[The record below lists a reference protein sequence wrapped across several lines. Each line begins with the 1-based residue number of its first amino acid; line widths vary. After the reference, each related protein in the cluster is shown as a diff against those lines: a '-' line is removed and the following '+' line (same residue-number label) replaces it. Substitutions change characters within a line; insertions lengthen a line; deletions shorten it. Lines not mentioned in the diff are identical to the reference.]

1 VDAGEV
7 TQRIVAAYQAGE
19 LVTTCA
25 WCGRVTFDGEWVR
38 VPHAAL
44 LAIDAHSTLS
54 HSICPEC
61 ASRYA
66 AHPVRSPQGHHTE

>member
-1 VDAGEV
+1 M
-7 TQRIVAAYQAGE
+7 VAAYEAGE

-44 LAIDAHSTLS
+44 LAIDVPGVRRE
-54 HSICPEC
+54 IRG
-61 ASRYA
+61 ASGPLA
-66 AHPVRSPQGHHTE
+66 ARARH

>member
-1 VDAGEV
+1 MDASEV
-7 TQRIVAAYQAGE
+7 TRRMVAAYEAGE

-44 LAIDAHSTLS
+44 LAIDAHTTLS
-54 HSICPEC
+54 HSICPVC
-61 ASRYA
+61 AARYA
-66 AHPVRSPQGHHTE
+66 AHPVRSPQGQDTE